1 MQKTLSTLLFCFFL
15 INSAIGQSDNK
26 LDQLIER
33 LGEYEE
39 KFPREKVYLHL
50 DRSYY
55 SPGDDLWFKAYVTT
69 GSFNLL
75 SQHSQLID
83 VELIS
88 PEDEVIQAIRLPLS
102 AGISFGD
109 FALDSTLRSGSYRIR
124 AYTQWM
130 RNFDESY
137 FFEKT
142 IQLINPLGDEEET
155 SINTKKSKQEKGKD
169 KSTQR
174 TTIENDSLQISI
186 HPEGGLLSLNV
197 PNKVVFQ
204 VKNKRGEPH
213 TTTGWLLGKNKEK
226 LQEVSSATNGL
237 GEFTLIPE
245 ENTDYSL
252 SLLDE
257 KDQEQL
263 FTLPAPKTGYSLA
276 LYRYTDS
283 LLRIQVRMD
292 PNEQENESLNL
303 IIQQNGQVFY
313 ASKLQPRKSAALLNI
328 PVSILGDGVNEI
340 TLFSADMQPYAYRTI
355 FYSNPSRRLPITLKT
370 NKSTYSTREKVKV
383 NVLSGFETDSF
394 RVAALSTAVT
404 HGLKVPYNEQEED
417 NILSYLLLKSTLNK
431 EGQLAWSTVL
441 NGEEDNQAIDN
452 LMLTMGRNDV
462 WENLEEMKVDY
473 PIEKSM
479 QISGWVTRLNEKKP
493 VPFAKVILFSTE
505 HALFLDT
512 IADENGRFKFDRLFF
527 TDSAN
532 FVLQAR
538 GEKGQKHLLIHLD
551 SLQRHKSKQKKNA
564 LEVSSGLKEGEE
576 QYKENNADRLEEM
589 MRRGDME
596 KGIILSDVKVEAKQK
611 SHSSNLNGPGN
622 ADQVLEAKDLE
633 TCPSLEICLQGRL
646 TGVIFQNGVPY
657 STRSMNIPMGLIV
670 DGMQMEGSELSLISA
685 MDVETIEVLRNAHY
699 LTMYGSFGAGG
710 LIIITTK
717 RGDGARA
724 VSNYTPGLI
733 THNPK
738 GIYPTREF
746 VSPDYSSDKQK
757 YIQHDLRSTIFWKP
771 NLVSNENGESSFEFF
786 TSDQPGEYRIIVQG
800 IDIYGK
806 LGYSVLEFEVK

>member
-1 MQKTLSTLLFCFFL
+1 MQKSFSLFLFCLFL
-15 INSAIGQSDNK
+15 MNTAIGQTEN
-26 LDQLIER
+26 LDLTLKR
-33 LGEYEE
+33 LGEYEN
-39 KFPREKVYLHL
+39 KYPKEKVYLHL

-55 SPGDDLWFKAYVTT
+55 SPGDDVWFKAYVTV

-88 PEDEVIQAIRLPLS
+88 PDDKVLQGIRLPLS

-109 FALDSTLRSGSYRIR
+109 FVLDSTLRSGAYRIR

-142 IQLINPLGDEEET
+142 IQLINPLENWEET
-155 SINTKKSKQEKGKD
+155 TINTK
-169 KSTQR
+169 T
-174 TTIENDSLQISI
+174 DSLHISI
-186 HPEGGLLSLNV
+186 HPEGGYLSLGV

-204 VKNKRGEPH
+204 VKNMNGEPYA
-213 TTTGWLLGKNKEK
+213 TKGWLFGKNKEK
-226 LQEVSSATNGL
+226 LQEVTSAKNGL
-237 GEFTLIPE
+237 GEFIFIPE
-245 ENTDYSL
+245 EDINYSI
-252 SLLDE
+252 SLTNGE
-257 KDQEQL
+257 EQSIL
-263 FTLPAPKTGYSLA
+263 LPTPKAGYGIA
-276 LYRYTDS
+276 LYRLTDS
-283 LLRIQVRMD
+283 LLRVQLRMD
-292 PNEQENESLNL
+292 PNKSEKEDLNL
-303 IIQQNGQVFY
+303 LIQQNGQVFY
-313 ASKLQPRKSAALLNI
+313 ASKLESRKTDAIVDI

-340 TLFSADMQPYAYRTI
+340 TLFSANMKPYAYRTI
-355 FYSNPSRRLPITLKT
+355 FYTSPSRQLPIKLQT
-370 NKSTYSTREKVKV
+370 NKPTYSTREKVKV
-383 NVLSGFETDSF
+383 SVTSGFETDSF
-394 RVAALSTAVT
+394 RVAALSAAVT
-404 HGLKVPYNEQEED
+404 HGLKVPHNEQEED
-417 NILSYLLLKSTLNK
+417 NILSYFLLKNSLNNK
-431 EGQLAWSTVL
+431 GQLSWSTVL
-441 NGEEDNQAIDN
+441 NGEEDSQAIDN
-452 LMLTMGRNDV
+452 LMLTMGRDDV
-462 WENLEEMKVDY
+462 WENLDQVQVDY

-512 IADENGRFKFDRLFF
+512 LADENGRFKFDRLFF

-551 SLQRHKSKQKKNA
+551 SLQRHKSKQKKNS
-564 LEVSSGLKEGEE
+564 LEVSSGLKEEHQ
-576 QYKENNADRLEEM
+576 QYKENNTDRLQEM

-596 KGIILSDVKVEAKQK
+596 KGIILSDVKVESKKK

-622 ADQVLEAKDLE
+622 ADQVLDAKDLE

-670 DGMQMEGSELSLISA
+670 DGMQMEGSELSLISS

-699 LTMYGSFGAGG
+699 LSMYGSFGAGG
-710 LIIITTK
+710 IIIITTK
-717 RGDGARA
+717 RGDGARP
-724 VSNYTPGLI
+724 VSNYTPGLV
-733 THNPK
+733 TYSPK

-746 VSPDYSSDKQK
+746 VSPDYSSDTQK
-757 YIQHDLRSTIFWKP
+757 YIEHDLRSTIFWKP
-771 NLVSNENGESSFEFF
+771 NLVSDEHGNSSFDFF

-800 IDIYGK
+800 IDMYGK
-806 LGYSVLEFEVK
+806 LAYSVLEFEVK